1 MRQTIPSILLL
12 LFSFAVSSSAYAT
25 PKGTPELNRRAMA
38 GLWRLLTTNPKSLE
52 VSKPPMKEFTV
63 YPKKCKEFLLMLK
76 EDGSFQQYDDK
87 DKKAMSGKWDFLD
100 GNLILAADSQKRDL
114 TPQRD
119 TILVGKVV
127 ATSEQSLGDD
137 FKNTT
142 TMDVHLSVPQGSVK
156 VGKFFYPKHHP
167 SFFEQPIFRP
177 IPTGSFQ
184 LQQVLGKL
192 KMNYMEEEAAVE
204 KFRRDDF
211 DNKRF
216 FLTSHPLE
224 HKPKKRLRW
233 SIKYNK
239 FVGTFERCVSYCTVF
254 DSHSYSMLLEDA
266 PRKKSQPN
274 EDVTMT
280 SIRVMEV
287 EFFSNHTFATVAGLG
302 EGTVLRGKWDI
313 IGNKRDQLWM
323 QVWRFGFGRSVSG
336 SVYRYVWLC
345 GD

>member
-1 MRQTIPSILLL
+1 MLSRRTIPSILLL
-12 LFSFAVSSSAYAT
+12 LHSFAVSSSAYAT
-25 PKGTPELNRRAMA
+25 PKGTPELNRLAMA

-63 YPKKCKEFLLMLK
+63 YPKKCKEFWLMLK
-76 EDGSFQQYDDK
+76 ENGSFEQYDDN
-87 DKKAMSGKWDFLD
+87 DKKAMRGKWDFLD
-100 GNLILAADSQKRDL
+100 GNLILAADSQKRDSI
-114 TPQRD
+114 PQRD

-192 KMNYMEEEAAVE
+192 KMNYMEEEEAVE

-211 DNKRF
+211 NEKRF
-216 FLTSHPLE
+216 FLTTHPLE
-224 HKPKKRLRW
+224 HKPKKKLRW
-233 SIKYNK
+233 SIKYNM
-239 FVGTFERCVSYCTVF
+239 FVGLFECCVNSCNVHWNCILIYSY
-254 DSHSYSMLLEDA
+254 LEDA

-274 EDVTMT
+274 EDITT
-280 SIRVMEV
+280 TNIRVIEV

-313 IGNKRDQLWM
+313 IGNERDQLWM

-336 SVYRYVWLC
+336 SVYRYV
-345 GD
+345 